1 MISPTSQRVYIYA
14 YKLLPF
20 NWLEHRLEAGPEVY
34 ILVIIE
40 MPINIAA
47 TALLA
52 VLAAL
57 LCMPPATVVA
67 AIRWVEEEDGAPRQ
81 VSLDARALVVDGTRR
96 LLFAGEMHYTRSTP
110 EVSARRC
117 LVGKN
122 ATEKM

>member
-1 MISPTSQRVYIYA
+1 
-14 YKLLPF
+14 
-20 NWLEHRLEAGPEVY
+20 
-34 ILVIIE
+34 

-57 LCMPPATVVA
+57 LCMPPAAVVA
-67 AIRWVEEEDGAPRQ
+67 EIRWPEEDGVARQ

-110 EVSARRC
+110 EVSARHC
-117 LVGKN
+117 LVGKMPKKICN
-122 ATEKM
+122 LYHRQFIFA